1 MTQRKRDGFRP
12 IPGPEALERLV
23 LKNTSRP
30 FDDDAALL
38 HLREIDDELVK
49 ADARLIDTLLEQV

>member
-1 MTQRKRDGFRP
+1 MTQREKDGFRP
-12 IPGPEALERLV
+12 IPKPDALKNLV

-38 HLREIDDELVK
+38 HLREIDGELVK
-49 ADARLIDTLLEQV
+49 ADAKLVDTLLEQV